1 MNRFAL
7 HSVPRSGSSW
17 VGAVLSQH
25 PEVNYFFQPLF
36 STSFPNQLKTNSS
49 FEDIKHFYSQLK
61 TSKDSFINQISFGK
75 ENKTKNHNAINV
87 LYKEVRYHHLIQNLL
102 TQDPEIKIIGLVRSP
117 LSTINSWLNAPKE
130 FRKDLNW
137 KELEE
142 WRYAPKKNSN
152 SIEEFNGYEKWKE
165 TTLLFEK
172 LQTLY
177 PNRFKLIRYSDLIND
192 SIKSFD
198 NLFRF
203 MNLEMNVKVLSFLS
217 EINSKND
224 NDAYSIYRKEARDD
238 LWKTQLNP
246 IIIQEIQK
254 DLLNLDLE
262 TYLL

>member
-1 MNRFAL
+1 LNRFAL

-17 VGAVLSQH
+17 VGAVLSHH

-36 STSFPNQLKTNSS
+36 STSFTNQLKTNSS
-49 FEDIKHFYSQLK
+49 FEDIKYFYSQLS

-75 ENKTKNHNAINV
+75 ENKTKNHNASNI

-102 TQDPEIKIIGLVRSP
+102 TQDPEIKIIGLVRNP

-142 WRYAPKKNSN
+142 WRYAPKKNKN
-152 SIEEFNGYEKWKE
+152 RIEEFNGYEKWKD

-172 LQTLY
+172 LQSIY

-198 NLFRF
+198 DIFRF

-217 EINSKND
+217 ETNSKNN
-224 NDAYSIYRKEARDD
+224 NDVYSVYRKDAKDD

-246 IIIQEIQK
+246 KIIQEIQK
-254 DLLNLDLE
+254 DLLNLELE